1 MAGRL
6 KRAEF
11 RGSACPTTWVTAIR
25 IAVTPSGGYAEG
37 WETTTTWV
45 VFAGSIVEFP
55 TSWMTYVCLSA
66 VGSGSHLGQDFRG
79 SAIGVGDVTYDG
91 DNGEREGDAVGGER
105 SVEFESLA
113 DDAGGRAGHREHR
126 LVQAHLDGG
135 RGAAAPE
142 P

>member
-25 IAVTPSGGYAEG
+25 IAVTPSGGYAGG

-55 TSWMTYVCLSA
+55 TSWMTYVCLP
-66 VGSGSHLGQDFRG
+66 
-79 SAIGVGDVTYDG
+79 
-91 DNGEREGDAVGGER
+91 AVGGV
-105 SVEFESLA
+105 SAKLNDPSAAAVILA
-113 DDAGGRAGHREHR
+113 AHPRQTLIADRQYYGRAFEQELTERDLR
-126 LVQAHLDGG
+126 LL
-135 RGAAAPE
+135 
-142 P
+142 